1 MASLKDLRNRI
12 ATVKSTQKITSAMK
26 MVAASKLRR
35 AQEQAEAGRPYA
47 ERMERMLAS
56 LAGGVSGGQ
65 RPRLMVGTGK
75 DDVHLLVV
83 VTSDRGLCG
92 GFNSTLVR
100 EARRRIRELRD
111 AGKEVKLLCVGRKG
125 RDNLRRDYRNLII
138 DDVTDIGKPKLT
150 FDDANGI
157 ASKVAS
163 LFEAGEF
170 DVAQVIYNRFK
181 SAISQVV
188 TSQQLIPLSL
198 DEPPAEQAES
208 EPSANGVGNAVYDF
222 EPEEE
227 QIIAELIPRN
237 LAIQIYKTL
246 LESAASEQGA
256 RMTAMDNATRNA
268 GDMIAGLT
276 LVYNRTR
283 QAVITKELI
292 EIISGAEAV

>member
-12 ATVKSTQKITSAMK
+12 ATVKSTQKITAAMK

-56 LAGGVSGGQ
+56 LAGGVTGGQ
-65 RPRLMVGTGK
+65 GPRMMVGTGK
-75 DDVHLLVV
+75 DDVYLLVV

-92 GFNSTLVR
+92 GFNSTIVR

-111 AGKEVKLLCVGRKG
+111 NGKEVKLLCVGRKG
-125 RDNLRRDYRNLII
+125 RDNLRRDYRNLIVEEVV
-138 DDVTDIGKPKLT
+138 DVGKPRLS

-157 ASKVAS
+157 ADKVAA

-170 DVAQVIYNRFK
+170 DVAQVIYNKFK
-181 SAISQVV
+181 SAISQIV
-188 TSQQLIPLSL
+188 TNQQLIPLAL
-198 DEPPAEQAES
+198 DDEQNDQATDEA
-208 EPSANGVGNAVYDF
+208 PANGVGKAVYDF

-268 GDMIAGLT
+268 GEMIADLT